1 MTMKRMVV
9 VGCLMIPLDKRQTL
23 TIRGDANYDMS
34 LHVAVLT
41 YLVDYLSFAGPS
53 PPPCP

>member
-34 LHVAVLT
+34 LNVAVLT
-41 YLVDYLSFAGPS
+41 YLVDYLFFNGD
-53 PPPCP
+53 PPAPCP